1 MKELSIEKMEMVK
14 GGTCSSDEL
23 FAYSAATSYYGI
35 KSAQNPGNEFYF
47 GMWLFYS
54 NKIFGCI

>member
-1 MKELSIEKMEMVK
+1 MKELSIEQMEQVK

-35 KSAQNPGNEFYF
+35 KSAKNPGDSFSF
-47 GMWLFYS
+47 HMWLFYS